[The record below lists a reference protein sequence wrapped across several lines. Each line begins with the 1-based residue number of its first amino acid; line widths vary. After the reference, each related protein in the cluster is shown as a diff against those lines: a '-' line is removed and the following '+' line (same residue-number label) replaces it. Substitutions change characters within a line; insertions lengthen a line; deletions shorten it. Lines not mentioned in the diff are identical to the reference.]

1 MNLPN
6 KLTLLRVIMIPF
18 FVVFMLM
25 DGMASARYIALAL
38 FVVASFTDFLDGN
51 IARKRNLVTNFGK
64 FMDAVKDGVDPKEA
78 MDKART
84 HYGRVTK
91 EDGMVKLID
100 PRKE

>member
-1 MNLPN
+1 
-6 KLTLLRVIMIPF
+6 
-18 FVVFMLM
+18 
-25 DGMASARYIALAL
+25 
-38 FVVASFTDFLDGN
+38 
-51 IARKRNLVTNFGK
+51 
-64 FMDAVKDGVDPKEA
+64 MDAVKDGVDPKEA